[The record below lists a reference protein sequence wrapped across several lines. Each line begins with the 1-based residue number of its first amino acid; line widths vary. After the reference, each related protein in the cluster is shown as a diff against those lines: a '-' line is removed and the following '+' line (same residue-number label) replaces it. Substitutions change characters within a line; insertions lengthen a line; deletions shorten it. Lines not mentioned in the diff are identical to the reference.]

1 MVDVNTGRTIA
12 SNYPPTVEQRP
23 EITDSNEN
31 LISEV
36 DYNISTVGEAQRPCL
51 VANCRYLTWGMGEL
65 FCLSHLAQVWHSRIE
80 EPSPSELIMECD
92 LCSYSTRAGGP
103 EGGD

>member
-51 VANCRYLTWGMGEL
+51 VANCRYLTWGMGNC
-65 FCLSHLAQVWHSRIE
+65 FAS
-80 EPSPSELIMECD
+80 
-92 LCSYSTRAGGP
+92 ST
-103 EGGD
+103 

>member
-1 MVDVNTGRTIA
+1 MTKDSRAGIHQLPLADILINKVHNDVATTHKAPRPGGSVVGTGVEEVAMVDVNTGRTIA

-36 DYNISTVGEAQRPCL
+36 EYNVSTVGEAQRPCL
-51 VANCRYLTWGMGEL
+51 VANYYFQL
-65 FCLSHLAQVWHSRIE
+65 
-80 EPSPSELIMECD
+80 
-92 LCSYSTRAGGP
+92 
-103 EGGD
+103 